1 MTTETTDTS
10 TLYCYIHPARPTS
23 LRCKRCERPICA
35 SCAVRT
41 PTGYL
46 CKNCVREHQKNFDT
60 AFWYDYVLGFITTF
74 ILSSIASGVIAAI
87 SSFLGFYMFFLAAAI
102 AGGAGT
108 FIANIGLRAIGR
120 RRSKPLFIVCAIGAG
135 LGVIPSGLF
144 LLFTG
149 NLFALIS
156 LGIYAFIAIPVVYT
170 RLAGIQL

>member
-1 MTTETTDTS
+1 MTTDT
-10 TLYCYIHPARPTS
+10 TLYCYIHPTRPTS

-74 ILSSIASGVIAAI
+74 LMSLVASGIIAAI
-87 SSFLGFYMFFLAAAI
+87 SSFLGFYMFFLAVAI
-102 AGGAGT
+102 AGGAGAL
-108 FIANIGLRAIGR
+108 IANIALRAVGR
-120 RRSKPLFIVCAIGAG
+120 RRSKTLFILCAIGAG
-135 LGVIPSGLF
+135 LGVLPSVLF

-149 NLFALIS
+149 NFFALIS
-156 LGIYAFIAIPVVYT
+156 LGIYAVVAIPVVYT